1 MAAANYDMSSQQRK
15 ALARDVRAATKA
27 YKTDKGEYTP
37 QQRRE
42 MKAFIEHGRKGR
54 DIRKEGGFGA

>member
-1 MAAANYDMSSQQRK
+1 MAAANYNMTAQQRK
-15 ALARDVRAATKA
+15 ALAKDVRAANKA
-27 YKTDKGEYTP
+27 YKSNAGSYTP

-54 DIRKEGGFGA
+54 DIRKDGGFGA